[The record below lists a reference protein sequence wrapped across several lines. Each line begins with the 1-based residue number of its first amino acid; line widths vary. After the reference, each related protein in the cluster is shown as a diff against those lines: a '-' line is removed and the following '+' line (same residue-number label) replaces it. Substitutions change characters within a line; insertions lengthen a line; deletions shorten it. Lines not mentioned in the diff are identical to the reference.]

1 MSLPQVGKCAAEW
14 LCGLFGKVQCF
25 LEGAKFCEWG
35 VQCFFGG
42 RKGKGGY
49 SVIRLFSHPL
59 VMYKSVSEVI
69 SPTA

>member
-1 MSLPQVGKCAAEW
+1 MRGRVAMR
-14 LCGLFGKVQCF
+14 LFG
-25 LEGAKFCEWG
+25 EGAM
-35 VQCFFGG
+35 FFGG